1 MTFRI
6 YTVINSAR
14 SNYNSNSN
22 SNSNSNIRVLK
33 ADNTVLFSTDKYI
46 IVKDNNIDLLILP
59 AITQFMRGNTLTIY
73 NLKSDNKPITIKSNS
88 GDKIET
94 EDSNSIDIPTDFNIK
109 LLVSTENSWYNLS

>member
-6 YTVINSAR
+6 YTVINTINTGR
-14 SNYNSNSN
+14 SNSN
-22 SNSNSNIRVLK
+22 SNSNSIRVLK

-73 NLKSDNKPITIKSNS
+73 NLKSVKPITIKSNS
-88 GDKIET
+88 GDKLNT
-94 EDSNSIDIPTDFNIK
+94 EDSNTIDIPPDFNIK